1 MKERAVLDLRDLPMH
16 GMGSASLTWWG
27 TLGFM
32 LIEGSGFALVIGVYL
47 YLEIY
52 RAGVA
57 DRCPVARSRAGYVR
71 DGDAAGQRDA
81 EHSCLAVGR
90 ATGIAQ
96 GADRHAGDGGVWCC
110 CH

>member
-47 YLEIY
+47 YLDLS
-52 RAGVA
+52 RPNGRSV
-57 DRCPVARSRAGYVR
+57 RHCPTSGRVRS
-71 DGDAAGQRDA
+71 
-81 EHSCLAVGR
+81 
-90 ATGIAQ
+90 
-96 GADRHAGDGGVWCC
+96 
-110 CH
+110 